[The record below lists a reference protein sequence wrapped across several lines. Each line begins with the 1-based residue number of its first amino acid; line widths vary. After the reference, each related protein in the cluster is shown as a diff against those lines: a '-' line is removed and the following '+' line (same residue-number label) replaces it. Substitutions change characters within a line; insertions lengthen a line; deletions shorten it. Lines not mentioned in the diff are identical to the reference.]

1 MLHQL
6 SSQLHSEHKLHL
18 QRLHQAFYM
27 HCQMGQDP
35 LQRHRPSRLPRH
47 SPSLFTLLCPYWPLL
62 PRPALLPFSSRV
74 QIPSGSRPGETCHCA
89 GRAIPAAAAFGH
101 SRVSALFRM
110 AGARQSVGEET
121 GRTGRGRRE
130 RGERINKDDEA
141 RVWDGVP
148 VAAGGPERVL
158 CLALAPAF
166 VLVFLRPLT
175 LLLLYLLFQEHHQRP
190 RHTTPWATPATA

>member
-1 MLHQL
+1 MSGFYYCMLHQL

-47 SPSLFTLLCPYWPLL
+47 PPSLFTLLCPYWPLL

-130 RGERINKDDEA
+130 REERGSTKMMKPVFGMGCLWRQA
-141 RVWDGVP
+141 GPRGCSVW
-148 VAAGGPERVL
+148 
-158 CLALAPAF
+158 
-166 VLVFLRPLT
+166 
-175 LLLLYLLFQEHHQRP
+175 
-190 RHTTPWATPATA
+190 PWHRLSFWSSCVR